1 MRLQVRNGFP
11 EAVAALPA
19 TALADALAG
28 PTLFD
33 IRQGETPPLF
43 ISVLVH
49 GDETSGWEAVC
60 RLRAELL
67 NASALLFVGNVAA
80 AKAGVRVQPGR
91 PDFNRVWQGGDSPE
105 AAVADEVAQWVGSAA
120 PRLAVDVHS
129 TTGRNPAYSVLAA
142 ADAPTLAVAGAFS
155 GQALLATQ
163 PHGFQTGRLAQ
174 FCTALTVEVG
184 MRGDPAGTE
193 VAVSFLRRLLRGT
206 APPSAARPL
215 ALFETVARILPQEDA
230 VLAPETQR
238 FNFRTAPAGALIAR
252 RGTVLAQGADDR
264 DLGDVYLDRLRGATL
279 LKRPTVIASY
289 TGDPRAARQ
298 DCLCY
303 FLEPASADA
312 SGGAPCGHS

>member
-1 MRLQVRNGFP
+1 MRKGIVRDCVVLLLMRVDDEGVELTYSQIARAVRDHVPGAKTSPKSVAKYTQYAKNHSHGITHVRGRP
-11 EAVAALPA
+11 RARRPSPHVEALAALPA

-33 IRQGETPPLF
+33 IRQGEAPLF

-49 GDETSGWEAVC
+49 GDETSGWEAMC

-105 AAVADEVAQWVGSAA
+105 AAVADEVAQRVGSAA

-129 TTGRNPAYSVLAA
+129 TTGRNPAYSV
-142 ADAPTLAVAGAFS
+142 
-155 GQALLATQ
+155 
-163 PHGFQTGRLAQ
+163 
-174 FCTALTVEVG
+174 
-184 MRGDPAGTE
+184 
-193 VAVSFLRRLLRGT
+193 
-206 APPSAARPL
+206 
-215 ALFETVARILPQEDA
+215 
-230 VLAPETQR
+230 
-238 FNFRTAPAGALIAR
+238 
-252 RGTVLAQGADDR
+252 
-264 DLGDVYLDRLRGATL
+264 
-279 LKRPTVIASY
+279 
-289 TGDPRAARQ
+289 RAARQ

-312 SGGAPCGHS
+312 SGGAPHGHS

>member
-1 MRLQVRNGFP
+1 MRLQIKNGFP
-11 EAVAALPA
+11 ETVAALPA

-67 NASALLFVGNVAA
+67 SASALLFVGNVAA
-80 AKAGVRVQPGR
+80 AKVGMRVQPGR

-105 AAVADEVAQWVGSAA
+105 AAVADAVAQWVGNAA
-120 PRLAVDVHS
+120 PRLAVDIHN
-129 TTGRNPAYSVLAA
+129 TTGRNPAYSVLAT

-163 PHGFQTGRLAQ
+163 PHGFQTGRFAK
-174 FCTALTVEVG
+174 FCTALTLEVG

-193 VAVSFLRRLLRGT
+193 VAVSFLRRLLRST
-206 APPSAARPL
+206 EPPSEARPL
-215 ALFETVARILPQEDA
+215 ALFETVARIVPRDDA
-230 VLAPETQR
+230 VIAPETQR

-252 RGTVLAQGADDR
+252 RGTVIAQSADGC
-264 DLGDVYLDRLRGATL
+264 DLGDVYLDQLRDATL

-289 TGDPRAARQ
+289 TGDARAARQ

-303 FLEPASADA
+303 LLEPADADA
-312 SGGAPCGHS
+312 GGGG